1 MPPEI
6 PECHHAVCNSTEANI
21 SEEEI
26 EFSMRCMVQRGLVE
40 EVSPGSYRLTDLGRR
55 QVEQMIG
62 LEATDA

>member
-6 PECHHAVCNSTEANI
+6 PECHHAVCNSTEVGTD
-21 SEEEI
+21 EEI
-26 EFSMRCMVQRGLVE
+26 EFSMRCMVQRGLAE